1 MGRSRRPSLRIG
13 LDGVCLGELIFRPLT
28 KELWPALEA
37 LFGKSG
43 ACAGC
48 WCMYWRL
55 PKGEWRSARAKN
67 KERFRRLVA
76 KGPPPGLLAFDG
88 DTAVGW
94 VALGPRQDYPALD
107 RSRFLKPVDD
117 ESVWSM
123 PCFYIKS
130 GHRGRGVMRALVAA
144 ALEHAAKAGGR
155 IIEAYPV
162 DTEKRISA
170 GSAYTGVASSFRR
183 AGFKTVARRAAHRPI
198 VRKTL
203 VRRQSSKSQ

>member
-1 MGRSRRPSLRIG
+1 
-13 LDGVCLGELIFRPLT
+13 LGELIFRPLT
-28 KELWPALEA
+28 KELWPAFEA
-37 LFGKSG
+37 LFGSNG

-55 PKGEWRSARAKN
+55 PKGDWSNARHKN
-67 KERFRRLVA
+67 KARFRRLVA
-76 KGPPPGLLAFDG
+76 DGPPPGLLAFDG
-88 DTAVGW
+88 NTAVGW
-94 VALGPRQDYPALD
+94 VTLGPRENYPALE

-144 ALEHAAKAGGR
+144 AADYAAKAGGR

-198 VRKTL
+198 VRKIL
-203 VRRQSSKSQ
+203 VRQQSSKSQ

>member
-1 MGRSRRPSLRIG
+1 
-13 LDGVCLGELIFRPLT
+13 
-28 KELWPALEA
+28 
-37 LFGKSG
+37 
-43 ACAGC
+43 
-48 WCMYWRL
+48 MYWRL
-55 PKGEWRSARAKN
+55 PKGKWRNARSKN

-76 KGPPPGLLAFDG
+76 KGPAPGILAFDG

-94 VALGPRQDYPALD
+94 VAVGPRETYPALD
-107 RSRFLKPVDD
+107 RSRFLRPVDD

-130 GHRGRGVMRALVAA
+130 GYRGRGVMRALVAA
-144 ALEHAAKAGGR
+144 AAEHAAKAGGR

-170 GSAYTGVASSFRR
+170 GSAYTGVASSFSR

-203 VRRQSSKSQ
+203 VRRQSSKAQ

>member
-1 MGRSRRPSLRIG
+1 
-13 LDGVCLGELIFRPLT
+13 LGELTFRPLT
-28 KELWPALEA
+28 KNEWPALEA

-55 PKGEWRSARAKN
+55 AKGEWKGPQRERSARN
-67 KERFRRLVA
+67 KVKFQRLVES
-76 KGPPPGLLAFDG
+76 GPVTGLLAFDG

-94 VALGPRQDYPALD
+94 VAIQPRTSFPALD
-107 RSRFLKPVDD
+107 RSRLLKPVDD

-130 GHRGRGVMRALVAA
+130 GHRGRGVMRALVEA
-144 ALEHAAKAGGR
+144 ALDYAAEAGAR
-155 IIEAYPV
+155 LIEAYPV
-162 DTEKRISA
+162 DTEQRLSA
-170 GSAYTGVASSFRR
+170 ANAYTGVASSFRR

-198 VRKTL
+198 VRKAL
-203 VRRQSSKSQ
+203 KSKALKSKVPRKT

>member
-1 MGRSRRPSLRIG
+1 MDTGRRANQDHGQGGLRG
-13 LDGVCLGELIFRPLT
+13 LTFRPLT
-28 KELWPALEA
+28 ENEWPALEA

-55 PKGEWRSARAKN
+55 GRGEWEGPQRERGARN
-67 KERFRRLVA
+67 KRKFRRLVE

-94 VALGPRQDYPALD
+94 VAIEPRAAFPKLE
-107 RSRFLKPVDD
+107 RSRFLRAVDD

-130 GHRGRGVMRALVAA
+130 DHRGRGVMRALVEAA
-144 ALEHAAKAGGR
+144 SHYAAEAGAR
-155 IIEAYPV
+155 LVEAYPV
-162 DTEKRISA
+162 DTEKRMSA
-170 GSAYTGVASSFRR
+170 PSAYTGVATTFRK
-183 AGFKTVARRAAHRPI
+183 AGFKTVARRAKHRPI
-198 VRKTL
+198 VRKVLKAT
-203 VRRQSSKSQ
+203 R

>member
-1 MGRSRRPSLRIG
+1 MGDLT
-13 LDGVCLGELIFRPLT
+13 FRPLT
-28 KELWPALEA
+28 KKDWPAFDA

-55 PKGEWRSARAKN
+55 GRGEWKGPQSERGARN
-67 KERFRRLVA
+67 KVKFRRLVE

-94 VALGPRQDYPALD
+94 VAIQPRSAFPALE
-107 RSRFLKPVDD
+107 RSRFLRAVDD

-130 GHRGRGVMRALVAA
+130 GHRGRGVMRALVEAA
-144 ALEHAAKAGGR
+144 TGYAAEAGAR
-155 IIEAYPV
+155 LIEAYPV
-162 DTEKRISA
+162 DTEKRMA
-170 GSAYTGVASSFRR
+170 AASAYTGVATTFRKAGFETVIRR
-183 AGFKTVARRAAHRPI
+183 AKHRPI
-198 VRKTL
+198 VRKAL
-203 VRRQSSKSQ
+203 KARESQSPRTAK

>member
-1 MGRSRRPSLRIG
+1 VQIAVAEADMGKLT
-13 LDGVCLGELIFRPLT
+13 FRPLT
-28 KELWPALEA
+28 KNEWPALEA

-55 PKGEWRSARAKN
+55 AKGEWKGPQRERSTRN
-67 KERFRRLVA
+67 KVKFHRLVD
-76 KGPPPGLLAFDG
+76 KGPAPGLLAFDG

-94 VALGPRQDYPALD
+94 VAIQPRTAFPALD
-107 RSRFLKPVDD
+107 RSRFLKAVDD

-130 GHRGRGVMRALVAA
+130 DHRGRGVMRALVEA
-144 ALEHAAKAGGR
+144 ALDYAAEAGAR
-155 IIEAYPV
+155 LVEAYPV
-162 DTEKRISA
+162 DTEQRLSA
-170 GSAYTGVASSFRR
+170 ANAYTGVASSFRR

-198 VRKTL
+198 VRKAL
-203 VRRQSSKSQ
+203 KSKALKSKVLRKT

>member
-1 MGRSRRPSLRIG
+1 
-13 LDGVCLGELIFRPLT
+13 LGELTFRPLT
-28 KELWPALEA
+28 KDEWPALEA

-55 PKGEWRSARAKN
+55 GRGEWKGPQRERNARN
-67 KERFRRLVA
+67 KVKFRRLVA

-94 VALGPRQDYPALD
+94 VAIQPRSAFPALD
-107 RSRFLKPVDD
+107 RSRFLKAIDD

-130 GHRGRGVMRALVAA
+130 GHRGRGVMRALVEA
-144 ALEHAAKAGGR
+144 ALVHAAEAGAR
-155 IIEAYPV
+155 LIEAYPV
-162 DTEKRISA
+162 DTEKRLSA
-170 GSAYTGVASSFRR
+170 ASAYTGVLSSFRR

-203 VRRQSSKSQ
+203 KVRPRK

>member
-1 MGRSRRPSLRIG
+1 
-13 LDGVCLGELIFRPLT
+13 LGELIFRPLT
-28 KELWPALEA
+28 KELWPALQV
-37 LFGKSG
+37 LFGKNG

-55 PKGEWRSARAKN
+55 PKGEWRNARSKN

-76 KGPPPGLLAFDG
+76 DGPPPGVLAFDG
-88 DTAVGW
+88 ATAVGW
-94 VALGPRQDYPALD
+94 VALGPRRDYPALD

-117 ESVWSM
+117 ESVWSL

-130 GHRGRGVMRALVAA
+130 GYRGRGVMRALVAA
-144 ALEHAAKAGGR
+144 AADHAAKAGGR

-170 GSAYTGVASSFRR
+170 GSAFTGVASSFRR
-183 AGFKTVARRAAHRPI
+183 AGFKEVARRAPHRPI
-198 VRKTL
+198 VRQAL
-203 VRRQSSKSQ
+203 LRRQSLKSQ